1 MSKTHNVFIS
11 HRHEDDAIV
20 GDLKGF
26 IKGKG
31 VEIRDSSIT
40 SDNPNKARNT
50 DYIKT
55 NILAPKIKW
64 AGTLIVLLTPDTKN
78 HDWVDWEVE
87 YAHKQSKRII
97 GVWAYGSAGC
107 DLPEPLEKYADAV
120 VGWNKDRIVRAL
132 KGETR
137 FEDSYGKVRGPQ
149 PLKRHPC

>member
-20 GDLKGF
+20 GDLKGY
-26 IKGKG
+26 IKGEG

-40 SDNPNKARNT
+40 SDRPNRASSP

-55 NILAPKIKW
+55 EILAPRIQW
-64 AGTLIVLLTPDTKN
+64 AGTMIVLITPDTKN
-78 HDWVDWEVE
+78 HEWVDWEIE
-87 YAHKQSKRII
+87 YAYKKGKRII
-97 GVWAYGSAGC
+97 GVWAYGSQGC
-107 DLPEPLEKYADAV
+107 ELPELLNKYADAV

-132 KGETR
+132 NGETR
-137 FEDSYGKVRGPQ
+137 FEYSNGKVRDKQ